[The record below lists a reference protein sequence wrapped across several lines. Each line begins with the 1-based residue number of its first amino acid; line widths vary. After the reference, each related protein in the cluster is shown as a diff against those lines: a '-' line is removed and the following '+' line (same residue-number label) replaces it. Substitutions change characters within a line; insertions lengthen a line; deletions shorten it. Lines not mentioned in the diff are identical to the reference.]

1 MAKTKRNYINA
12 DDALNAGLNLE
23 VAPYDPKE
31 VVSDKDGK
39 YLGLNGTTIDD
50 MQFVGTGQYINNTN
64 WAKMPPGYSVVT
76 NPYMSATPDQIS
88 KRQQASQVST
98 NRNDME
104 LMGDD
109 AYAQT
114 LVNQKGW
121 ADEDALYKDALARG
135 DTEAAEAHRVKRD
148 GYHTAQEELRAR
160 YGYSGGADGSEYLG
174 LMAYTKDL
182 YAGEEDDDR
191 DWGGSSGGFGGSGM
205 GGGFS
210 YEDAPQYLSKYQERI
225 DALADAILNRPAFSY
240 DPETDPTYQQYKAS
254 YTRDGKRAMQD
265 TLAQVSARTGG
276 LASSYA
282 QGASQQAYNN
292 YMAQL
297 ADKIPE
303 LKQLAYS
310 MYMDDLNQDRADLS
324 MLQGMEQTDYGK
336 FLDKLGQW
344 NTDRDFDYGVYR
356 DDVAD
361 SQWQTQFD
369 YGVHRDNVADSQWQQ
384 QFDYNASRDQ
394 VADSQWQTQFDYQ
407 KAQDALAQQNWQTQW
422 DYQKAQDA
430 LAREDALKKLT
441 SVGSNN
447 NKTDN
452 QSILNAIY
460 GMNSED
466 EVYDYLVGR
475 GLNNTQTENYMNL
488 YSEHKAEMDRQS
500 SATVENRSDADGV
513 TISRLGKVSWSRLAQ
528 LVEEGKVKE
537 VYDPDNNSYWYQW
550 VEK

>member
-23 VAPYDPKE
+23 VAPYEPKE
-31 VVSDKDGK
+31 VVADKDGK

-64 WAKMPPGYSVVT
+64 WDKMAPGYSVVT

-104 LMGDD
+104 LMGDE

-344 NTDRDFDYGVYR
+344 NTDRGFDYGVYR

-369 YGVHRDNVADSQWQQ
+369 YGVHRDNVADSQWQ
-384 QFDYNASRDQ
+384 
-394 VADSQWQTQFDYQ
+394 TQFDYQ

-422 DYQKAQDA
+422 DYQLQQDA

-441 SVGSNN
+441 SGGGSGGSNN
-447 NKTDN
+447 GGSETMTDL
-452 QSILNAIY
+452 QVIY
-460 GMNSED
+460 GMRDEA
-466 EVYDYLVGR
+466 EVYDYLVGKNYSKSEIESYLNYWR
-475 GLNNTQTENYMNL
+475 QNRYSKENNAVPPREEDDYVSVPNYGKITYDEAERLEDQGAIVLVGMQNGKPVYGLPANRNKNN
-488 YSEHKAEMDRQS
+488 
-500 SATVENRSDADGV
+500 
-513 TISRLGKVSWSRLAQ
+513 KVFNTT
-528 LVEEGKVKE
+528 K
-537 VYDPDNNSYWYQW
+537 
-550 VEK
+550 